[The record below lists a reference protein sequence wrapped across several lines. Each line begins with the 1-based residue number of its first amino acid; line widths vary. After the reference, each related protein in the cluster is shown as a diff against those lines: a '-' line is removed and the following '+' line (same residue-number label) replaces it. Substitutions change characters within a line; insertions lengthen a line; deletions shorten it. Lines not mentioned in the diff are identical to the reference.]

1 MSDEARLGVI
11 RLADKW
17 SIDMGGGMA
26 ERIAFF
32 LQQLLLWN
40 ERVNLTGSRSIGD
53 LLDQHLPDSFALAR
67 LVPERSQVVDV
78 GSGGGLPA
86 VPFSI
91 LREDCHVTLVEP
103 RAKRVAFLNTAV
115 RTCGCTSVAVF
126 RGRVEDLPEPR
137 FSVAIS
143 RATFPPE
150 EWLRLAPSLLIPGGR
165 AVVLTTSQLRDGA
178 AGTRVLE
185 SVEYQTAGGISRW
198 AGCYCFT

>member
-1 MSDEARLGVI
+1 MSDEARLGVS
-11 RLADKW
+11 RLADQW
-17 SIDMGGGMA
+17 SIHIAGGVA
-26 ERIAFF
+26 ERIAIY

-67 LVPERSQVVDV
+67 LVPEGSQVVDV

-86 VPFSI
+86 IPFAL
-91 LREDCHVTLVEP
+91 LRLDCRVTLVEP

-115 RTCGCTSVAVF
+115 RTCGCTSVTVF
-126 RGRVEDLPEPR
+126 RGRVEDLREPR
-137 FSVAIS
+137 FSVAVS

-150 EWLRLAPSLLIPGGR
+150 EWLRLAPSLLLPGGR
-165 AVVLTTSQLRDGA
+165 AVVLTTSQLRVGT
-178 AGTRVLE
+178 AGLQVID
-185 SVEYQTAGGISRW
+185 SVEYQTAEGISRW